1 MAGWKKKKEETSS
14 MPRGGAVEEPSST
27 PVKAATSPSVEK
39 PKEKSIFPTIVM
51 LTCIVI
57 ILQAANKFLS
67 APIQVGTPLKPGT
80 WKSKCGLLGLLP
92 PLPLEQY
99 DFLPQC
105 TNAFLEVHDD
115 GTVSIKDA
123 EKELDVLM
131 KGGVCKEDDDSCLQG
146 LVLQQD
152 GKVMIGGKQVKTA
165 YLFGETKALSP
176 WPFEEKPNLKLKN
189 SSRR

>member
-1 MAGWKKKKEETSS
+1 MAGWKKKNEETSKS
-14 MPRGGAVEEPSST
+14 RGAVEEPSST
-27 PVKAATSPSVEK
+27 PVNAAASPSVEK
-39 PKEKSIFPTIVM
+39 PKEKSIFPTIAM
-51 LTCIVI
+51 LALIAI
-57 ILQAANKFLS
+57 ILKATNMILS

-92 PLPLEQY
+92 QLPLEQY
-99 DFLPQC
+99 EFLPQC

-131 KGGVCKEDDDSCLQG
+131 KGGVCKDDDDSCLQG
-146 LVLQQD
+146 LVLQED
-152 GKVMIGGKQVKTA
+152 GKVMIGGTQVKTA
-165 YLFGETKALSP
+165 FLYGETKKLSP
-176 WPFEEKPNLKLKN
+176 WPFEEEPNLKLKN

>member
-1 MAGWKKKKEETSS
+1 MAGWKKKKEETSKS
-14 MPRGGAVEEPSST
+14 LGAVEEPSST
-27 PVKAATSPSVEK
+27 PDKAAASPSVEK

-51 LTCIVI
+51 LALVAI
-57 ILQAANKFLS
+57 ILQAANMVLS

-99 DFLPQC
+99 EFLPQC

-123 EKELDVLM
+123 GKELDVLM
-131 KGGVCKEDDDSCLQG
+131 KGGVCKEDDDDSCLQG
-146 LVLQQD
+146 LLLQED

-165 YLFGETKALSP
+165 FLYGETKTLSP
-176 WPFEEKPNLKLKN
+176 WPFEEEPNLKLKN